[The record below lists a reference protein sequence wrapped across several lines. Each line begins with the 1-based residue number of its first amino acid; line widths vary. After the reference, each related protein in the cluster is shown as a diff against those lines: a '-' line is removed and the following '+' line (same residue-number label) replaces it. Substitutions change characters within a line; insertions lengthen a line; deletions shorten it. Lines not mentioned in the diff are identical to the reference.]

1 MKNNNFSELTN
12 MAIDTALEAGKILH
26 EGFGTN
32 FKISSKEGRNNLVTE
47 YDLKS
52 EKFIIDKLHTAFPEH
67 NFLAEE
73 SGISEFN
80 NNSDEITWVIDPLDG
95 TVNFAHNL
103 PVFSV
108 SIAACRGREIL
119 SGVIYQPILDEL
131 FVAEKGKGSFMNGS
145 AIHVSSSDKF
155 PAAFL
160 VTGFPYNVNSN
171 PRYCID
177 SFVDIILEGIPIR
190 RLGSAAM
197 DLAYVA
203 CGRFDGF
210 FEINLKPWDV
220 AAGVLL
226 VNEAGGKVTQYD
238 NSKYWITE
246 QSILATNGI
255 IHNDIYNVLK
265 KNYRLNESK

>member
-1 MKNNNFSELTN
+1 MNNKFSELTN
-12 MAIDTALEAGKILH
+12 KAAETAVAAGKILLD
-26 EGFGTN
+26 GFGTN

-52 EKFIIDKLHTAFPEH
+52 EKFIIDQLHTAFPKH
-67 NFLAEE
+67 TFLAEE
-73 SGISEFN
+73 SGISKFN
-80 NNSDEITWVIDPLDG
+80 NNEQEIVWVIDPLDG
-95 TVNFAHNL
+95 TVNYAHNL

-108 SIAACRGREIL
+108 SIAACRGKEIL
-119 SGVIYQPILDEL
+119 CGVIYQPVLNEL
-131 FVAEKGKGSFMNGS
+131 FIAEQNNGSYMNGKR
-145 AIHVSSSDKF
+145 IHVSDSEKF
-155 PAAFL
+155 PSSFL

-171 PRYCID
+171 PQYCID

-220 AAGVLL
+220 AAGALL
-226 VNEAGGKVTQYD
+226 VKEAGGIVTQYD
-238 NSKYWITE
+238 NSEYFIDAP
-246 QSILATNGI
+246 SILASNQH
-255 IHNDIYNVLK
+255 IHNDIYKVLK
-265 KNYRLNESK
+265 KNYRLNEKA